1 MIQKIALIKRF
12 IRQLFDLKSTQEEEH
27 KTFLEI
33 KEGIE
38 FKGKNLCC

>member
-1 MIQKIALIKRF
+1 MLQKIAIIKRF